1 MAVRRPQGGSRVNL
15 TPGVDWA
22 SQKLTLTTLDGVK
35 MTGFLRKG
43 MPYQTFSRKGMPYQ
57 SFSRKGMPSRAAASD
72 DQVYV
77 GNVALLL
84 FKYDRCSLLG
94 HLRLCRP
101 VSTLGHVIPDI
112 VSMGWSN
119 MSICPDA

>member
-1 MAVRRPQGGSRVNL
+1 MKSLESVKSPDDCEYPFQGL
-15 TPGVDWA
+15 E
-22 SQKLTLTTLDGVK
+22 TLRFK
-35 MTGFLRKG
+35 GFLRKG

-84 FKYDRCSLLG
+84 FKYATAVHYWDISDCVDLYLL
-94 HLRLCRP
+94 
-101 VSTLGHVIPDI
+101 
-112 VSMGWSN
+112 
-119 MSICPDA
+119 